1 VTRRT
6 PAVRQLAACA
16 LALALALPAGASAAT
31 VRLGLFVGNDVGFG
45 EDEPLRHAEREAKD
59 LSRLFVE
66 MGGIAA
72 PRTTVLQGV
81 TAPQFKDAV
90 ASLEAQVREIEA
102 DGDEVLL
109 VFYYTGHASRQG
121 LHLSGTLLEMDWL
134 RRWLETSRAQV
145 RIAFV
150 DACESGSLARSK
162 GGTPVDA
169 IEITVDDALTA
180 TGLAVITS
188 TGPLSVARESDQFGG
203 GVFSR
208 ALLTGLRGSAD
219 LDGDGTISLEETYR
233 HVFAETV
240 IGTAGSGSSSIQ
252 RPEYRMELSGIG
264 EVALTRVAST
274 AAGLVLPEELE
285 GVYTVV
291 SVSSG
296 QVVARVDK
304 TAGELS
310 RLSLPTGRYVVRKV
324 RREDVLLAELD
335 LVWGGDRWVD
345 DAQMSSLPVGD
356 PMTRGG
362 WSPRPVLLSVRGT
375 FSSPIAAANPV
386 MGGGEAALRIK
397 VAPVRAPGFGV
408 MAGGGYQH
416 GMRWTWTGR
425 LQSSAGRAMLGLTGE
440 KRLQKIDLTIGGGV
454 QLLVLHQRLQYTEP
468 GERQRLDFEE
478 LKKTYVTAGP
488 WGQVGLHLPVGP
500 SVGLEV
506 GARGT
511 LYPVDVD
518 GSRSFFATIEAYGG
532 VGFRFGGRKVGKV
545 GRKKK
550 DAD

>member
-1 VTRRT
+1 VRRLL
-6 PAVRQLAACA
+6 LAAVLAIA
-16 LALALALPAGASAAT
+16 LLPGAAAAET

-59 LSRLFVE
+59 LSRLFTE
-66 MGGIAA
+66 MGGLSSHRA
-72 PRTTVLQGV
+72 TVLQGA
-81 TAPQFKDAV
+81 TADVFKDTV
-90 ASLEAQVREIEA
+90 ARLEAQAREVEA
-102 DGDEVLL
+102 AGDDVLL
-109 VFYYTGHASRQG
+109 VFYYSGHASREG
-121 LHLSGTLLEMDWL
+121 LHLAGTLLEMDWL

-150 DACESGSLARSK
+150 DACESGSLARTK
-162 GGTPVDA
+162 GGTPVEA

-180 TGLAVITS
+180 SGLAVITS

-208 ALLTGLRGSAD
+208 ALLTGLRGGAD
-219 LDGDGTISLEETYR
+219 LDADGTISLEETYK

-240 IGTAGSGSSSIQ
+240 IGTAGGSSSIQ

-264 EVALTRVAST
+264 EVALTRIPST

-291 SVSSG
+291 SVSTG

-304 TAGELS
+304 SAGELS
-310 RLSLPTGRYVVRKV
+310 RLSLPAGRYVVRKV

-345 DAQMSSLPVGD
+345 DTAMSSMPLGD
-356 PMTRGG
+356 PLTRGG
-362 WSPRPVLLSVRGT
+362 WSPRPLLLSIRGT
-375 FSSPIAAANPV
+375 FSSPIATANPV
-386 MGGGEAALRIK
+386 MGGGEVALRAK
-397 VAPVRAPGFGV
+397 LAPKKAPDLGLVF
-408 MAGGGYQH
+408 GGGYEL

-425 LQSSAGRAMLGLTGE
+425 LRTGAGRAMLGIVGE
-440 KRLQKIDLTIGGGV
+440 KRLDKVDLTVAGGV
-454 QLLVLHQRLQYTEP
+454 QLLVLHQMLQYTEP

-478 LKKTYVTAGP
+478 LSLMYATAGP

-500 SVGLEV
+500 TVSLELGV
-506 GARGT
+506 RGT
-511 LYPVDVD
+511 LYPIDVD
-518 GSRSFFATIEAYGG
+518 GSRSFFAMVQGYGG
-532 VGFRFGGRKVGKV
+532 VGFRFGGRKVARV

-550 DAD
+550 E